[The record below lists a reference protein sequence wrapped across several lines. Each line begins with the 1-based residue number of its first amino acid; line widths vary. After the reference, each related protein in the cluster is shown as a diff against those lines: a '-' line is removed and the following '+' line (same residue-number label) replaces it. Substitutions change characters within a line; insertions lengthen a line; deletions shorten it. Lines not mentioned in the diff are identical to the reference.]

1 MTSIAKR
8 PIFATGLHINR
19 DGVVFSGHKALP
31 TTSKFSRLR
40 VKMLGVHINED
51 VFFVSELLSW
61 IWYDHKMLLP
71 RDGNFMNCSVD
82 NTIVLS
88 TEPVTNEITRYG
100 FSEDEIIRI
109 WYAYERER
117 VGCWALSEKTGLLG
131 HAVDE
136 FRSLIK
142 EILWAGIR

>member
-8 PIFATGLHINR
+8 PIPGTDLHINR
-19 DGVVFSGHKALP
+19 DGVVFRGHKTLA
-31 TTSKFSRLR
+31 TTSKFSKLR
-40 VKMLGVHINED
+40 VKMLAVEINGT
-51 VFFVSELLSW
+51 VFFVWELLSYL
-61 IWYDHKMLLP
+61 WYEEAMLLP

-88 TEPVTNEITRYG
+88 TEPGRFTR
-100 FSEDEIIRI
+100 DEIIKI
-109 WYAYERER
+109 WFTYERER
-117 VGCWALSEKTGLLG
+117 IGCWNLSEKTGLHG
-131 HAVDE
+131 YAADQ

>member
-8 PIFATGLHINR
+8 PILGTDLHINR
-19 DGVVFSGHKALP
+19 DGVVFRGHKTLA

-40 VKMLGVHINED
+40 VKMLAVEINED
-51 VFFVSELLSW
+51 VFFVWELLSW
-61 IWYDHKMLLP
+61 IWYDKKMLLP

-88 TEPVTNEITRYG
+88 TEPKFER
-100 FSEDEIIRI
+100 DEIIRI

-117 VGCWALSEKTGLLG
+117 IGCWQLSEKTGLLG
-131 HAVDE
+131 YAVDE

>member
-8 PIFATGLHINR
+8 AITHTDLHINR
-19 DGVVFSGHKALP
+19 DGVVFRGHKVIP

-40 VKMLGVHINED
+40 VKMLAVEINGT
-51 VFFVSELLSW
+51 VFFVWELLSW
-61 IWYDHKMLLP
+61 IWYEEAMLLP

-82 NTIVLS
+82 NTIVLP
-88 TEPVTNEITRYG
+88 TEPGRFTR
-100 FSEDEIIRI
+100 DEIIRI

-117 VGCWALSEKTGLLG
+117 IGCWQLSEKTGLHGYAADQFL
-131 HAVDE
+131 
-136 FRSLIK
+136 SLIK